1 LSGLKERVVSPDTLV
16 WVILGAIVAFSAA
29 AVPRFPSPRNLY
41 NVFLTQP
48 IGIGIASLGQ
58 AFVVIAGGIDL
69 SVGSVISLLTSLI
82 AGVYKA
88 NPDIP
93 VYQMVLLIIGM
104 GVAIG
109 AINGS
114 LVVYLRVTPFMATL
128 ATMSIH
134 QGLALFYL
142 KKTIGGIPKTFRFIA
157 DGRVGTVPF
166 GILLFAGILA
176 LSFVLLRKNKLGR
189 HMHAVGSDAYVA
201 MISGI
206 AVNRVKLAAYAAGGF
221 LVAVTSIYLAARMGG
236 GGPKLGVGYE
246 LDTITAIVIGGVSLG
261 GGTGNVICVFGG
273 VLIISIFANIMNLL
287 NMNPFFQIVLKGA
300 VLIMAVSFYS
310 KKRAA
315 GE

>member
-1 LSGLKERVVSPDTLV
+1 MPDTLV
-16 WVILGAIVAFSAA
+16 WIILGVIVVFSAA
-29 AVPRFPSPRNLY
+29 VVPRFPSPRNLA

-48 IGIGIASLGQ
+48 IGIGLASIGQ

-82 AGVYKA
+82 AGIYKT

-93 VYQMVLLIIGM
+93 VYQMVLLIIGI

-109 AINGS
+109 AINGA

-128 ATMSIH
+128 ATMSIF

-157 DGRVGTVPF
+157 DGRVGPVPF
-166 GILLFAGILA
+166 GILLFVFILA
-176 LSFVLLRKNKLGR
+176 ISYVLLRKNKLGR

-206 AVNRVKLAAYAAGGF
+206 AVNRVKLVAYAAGGF

-246 LDTITAIVIGGVSLG
+246 LDTITAIVIGGVSLAG
-261 GGTGNVICVFGG
+261 GAGNVICVFGG

-287 NMNPFFQIVLKGA
+287 NVNPFFQIVLKGA

-310 KKRAA
+310 KKRST